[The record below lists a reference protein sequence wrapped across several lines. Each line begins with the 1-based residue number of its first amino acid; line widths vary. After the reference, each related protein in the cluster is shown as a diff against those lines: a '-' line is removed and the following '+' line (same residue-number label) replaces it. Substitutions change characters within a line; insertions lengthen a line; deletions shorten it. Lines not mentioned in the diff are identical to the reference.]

1 MEFDVAFRK
10 GVLQDMLSILREMRE
25 KAEVAA
31 VHESESDEAKPEVE
45 EKIDDDFFVEN

>member
-1 MEFDVAFRK
+1 MAFRK
-10 GVLQDMLSILREMRE
+10 DVLQDMLSILREMRE